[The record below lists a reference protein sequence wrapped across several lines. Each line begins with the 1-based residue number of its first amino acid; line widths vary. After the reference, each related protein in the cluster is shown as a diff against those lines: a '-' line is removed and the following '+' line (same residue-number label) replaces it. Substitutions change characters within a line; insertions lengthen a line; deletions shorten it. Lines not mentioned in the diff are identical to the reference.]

1 MNNLVFYISI
11 IGYFLSAVCLIAGIV
26 IFFRLNILYVIKDL
40 NGTIEQKEIAELRKR
55 SRTEKNNRIKIYD
68 PDRTGGKHTGRARL
82 TKETAQQRDE
92 NIGDTG
98 MKTSVLQFNRVIT
111 KDFVIVTD
119 IEYINTN
126 ETI

>member
-1 MNNLVFYISI
+1 M
-11 IGYFLSAVCLIAGIV
+11 
-26 IFFRLNILYVIKDL
+26 
-40 NGTIEQKEIAELRKR
+40 RKR

-68 PDRTGGKHTGRARL
+68 PDKTEGKHTGRTFL
-82 TKETAQQRDE
+82 TKGIVQRE
-92 NIGDTG
+92 EKKIEDTG
-98 MKTSVLQFNRVIT
+98 MKTSILQFNRAIT

>member
-1 MNNLVFYISI
+1 M
-11 IGYFLSAVCLIAGIV
+11 
-26 IFFRLNILYVIKDL
+26 YVIKDL

-68 PDRTGGKHTGRARL
+68 PDRTGGKQTGRVRF